1 MKRTVFIIFI
11 VILLGIGWAFT
22 VSDFLGEKSK
32 ENYQEQLITDA
43 DNYFKEGLYQRA
55 INNYKEYLNN
65 NQSEE
70 ICKKLINAYD
80 KRLAEDDRITSDY
93 ISSMEII
100 TATYK
105 KNEAFVD
112 KLADLYRKSKKY
124 EKEYQCLSKA
134 IKNGIDSADIKK
146 RINEV
151 RYINKISP
159 LAYSDVKGPSNGEYV
174 VTYNEYM
181 ITFSEAGKSSRS
193 LYEYMSLANNNGDR
207 IYTTDKDSR
216 LISGK
221 GVVLGIFD
229 FKILEDAG
237 VYSQGLVPVK
247 NNGKY
252 SYYDEFAKKAFGD
265 FDYAGCFYNG
275 KAAVKNNGVWY
286 LINTKGEKVGDEYKD
301 IVLSE
306 TGSYMS
312 NDVMIASTKEGTYT
326 IYNNKLEEKANV
338 TCSEIGKTSNNGLIA
353 FKNNNKWGFVNEEG
367 KIVIEPQYDN
377 AKSFSY
383 GLAAVYSK
391 GKWGFIDKNNEV
403 VIDYK
408 FKDTDSDAAY
418 YFNSNGSCCVGTD
431 DNNEN
436 EDVKLQLL
444 SLIIGIKND

>member
-1 MKRTVFIIFI
+1 MKRIVFIISI
-11 VILLGIGWAFT
+11 VILLGIGWVFT
-22 VSDFLGEKSK
+22 ISDFLNEKSK
-32 ENYQEQLITDA
+32 ENYQEQLIIDA
-43 DNYFKEGLYQRA
+43 DNYVKEGLYQRA

-93 ISSMEII
+93 ISSMESI
-100 TATYK
+100 TAAYE

-112 KLADLYRKSKKY
+112 KLADLYHKSKKY

-134 IKNGIDSADIKK
+134 MKNGIDSENIKK
-146 RINEV
+146 RTNEV
-151 RYINKISP
+151 RYMNKISP

-306 TGSYMS
+306 SGSYMS
-312 NDVMIASTKEGTYT
+312 NGIMLASNKEGTYT

-367 KIVIEPQYDN
+367 KVVIEPQYDN

>member
-1 MKRTVFIIFI
+1 MKRIVFIISI

-22 VSDFLGEKSK
+22 VSDFLSEKSK

-65 NQSEE
+65 QSEE

-93 ISSMEII
+93 ISSMESI
-100 TATYK
+100 TAAYE

-112 KLADLYRKSKKY
+112 KLADLYHKSKKY

-134 IKNGIDSADIKK
+134 MKNGIDSENIKK
-146 RINEV
+146 RTNEV
-151 RYINKISP
+151 RYMNKISP